1 MEKNITKK
9 DLTMNEQ
16 KIKTLIKT
24 TLIKQINN
32 IQNKSD
38 MNDFD
43 KGLVKGYENVLW
55 LIDNS

>member
-1 MEKNITKK
+1 MEKNITKN